1 MGAEAMDPQDR
12 DALER
17 TPDPEAST
25 EHLAISEEDDF
36 DLILLGRREE
46 LPGSTPGNVR
56 IRVTLPRH
64 QPFHR
69 LKEGMLEATEAA
81 EVPAGTLA
89 HAFYWLKRGLIGI
102 PIATMQNE
110 GERLSKFKALAI
122 LSSDAIS
129 SVAFATE
136 AILINLVVAGSL
148 HLGLTLPI
156 SLVILALLVVVTI
169 SYRQTIPAYPSG
181 GGSYIVAREN
191 LGILPGL
198 VAAAALMIDYV
209 LNVAVC
215 VAAGMHNVVSLL
227 PELQPYLVPMD
238 LALVVVMTLLNL
250 RGMRESGS
258 IFALPTYF
266 FVVSA
271 SLLIVVGL
279 VKAYV
284 FLHQPLIGQFTPA
297 VQAIEPLSIV
307 VILRSFATGCSAMTG
322 VEAISNGIPIFRP
335 PAPRNAAITLT
346 WMATILGSL
355 FLGITLL
362 AMTYGVQASPSGD
375 PTVIAKIAQQVFAGP
390 LLFLF
395 PLFQLSVLGIL
406 TLSAETSYA
415 GFPRLAFLLARDGYL
430 PKQFALRG
438 DRLAFS
444 VGIIALAVLAGILL
458 ITFAGNTNALINLFA
473 VGVFVA
479 FTLSQAG
486 MVVHWWRLRARE
498 RHWKRSL
505 LINGVGAV
513 ATGLVALVV
522 ATMKFLEGAWIVV
535 VLIPLLVLLFTRISH
550 HYQSVERERVT
561 SLPLHPKDIRHR
573 LLVPIAALNQASQL
587 AVAYARS
594 IAPQVNAVH
603 VVVDRD
609 KADALRTAWDEWQA
623 SLPAQ
628 ECTALDIIDPGR
640 RLPLLP
646 LLDYIDAVHQQT
658 PEETLTVVLP
668 EAVES
673 SFRRV
678 FYSPKILGLKATLL
692 LRPGIVVADVPLQQR
707 ASTGTVPI
715 LPQEVQHRFIVPL
728 AGLDRAALA
737 SLAYARSISG
747 HVVAMHVVVDEEQV
761 EQVRA
766 SWQQWQHQ
774 LPAEEETHLVIIESP
789 YRSLLRPILAYIDA
803 VQQRHPGDTLTVIVP
818 EFVVSHWWEYVL
830 HNQVALRLKAAL
842 LFRPGV
848 VVLNIP
854 QRLEGRMPPRT
865 KDPGKRGAAK
875 GDGEEG
881 DKPLL
886 ATCAV
891 SRTMRWYSVSQW
903 WIMRTF
909 LPLA

>member
-1 MGAEAMDPQDR
+1 MEQQDKDALGRAADR
-12 DALER
+12 DA
-17 TPDPEAST
+17 SK
-25 EHLAISEEDDF
+25 EHLAISDEDDF

-46 LPGSTPGNVR
+46 LRGSALGNVR

-69 LKEGMLEATEAA
+69 VKEGMLEATEAA
-81 EVPAGTLA
+81 EVPEGSLA
-89 HAFYWLKRGLIGI
+89 HALYWLKRALIGI
-102 PIATMQNE
+102 PIATLQDE

-136 AILINLVVAGSL
+136 AILINLVAAGSL
-148 HLGLTLPI
+148 YLGLTLPI
-156 SLVILALLVVVTI
+156 SLVILGLLTIVTL

-181 GGSYIVAREN
+181 GGSYLVAREN

-215 VAAGMHNVVSLL
+215 VAAGVHNVVSIF
-227 PELQPYLVPMD
+227 PALQPYVVPMD
-238 LALVVVMTLLNL
+238 LALVVVMTILNL
-250 RGMRESGS
+250 RGVRESGS

-284 FLHQPLIGQFTPA
+284 FLHQPLIGQFTPT
-297 VQAIEPLSIV
+297 VQAIEPLSIF

-322 VEAISNGIPIFRP
+322 VEAISNGIPIFRKP
-335 PAPRNAAITLT
+335 ETRNAAITLT
-346 WMATILGSL
+346 WMALILGSL

-362 AMTYGVQASPSGD
+362 AMTYAVEASPSGN
-375 PTVIAKIAQQVFAGP
+375 PTVMAKIALHVFSGP
-390 LLFLF
+390 LIFLF

-430 PKQFALRG
+430 PKQFSLRG

-444 VGIIALAVLAGILL
+444 VGIIALAVLAGVLL
-458 ITFAGNTNALINLFA
+458 IIFRGNTNALINLFA

-486 MVVHWWRLRARE
+486 MVVHWWRLRTQE
-498 RHWKRSL
+498 RHWLRSL
-505 LINGVGAV
+505 LINGVGAL

-522 ATMKFLEGAWIVV
+522 ASMKFLEGAWIVV
-535 VLIPLLVLLFTRISH
+535 VLIPMLVLLFTGISH
-550 HYQSVERERVT
+550 HYQYVERGRVT
-561 SLPLHPKDIRHR
+561 ALPLHPKDIHHR
-573 LLVPIAALNQASQL
+573 LIVPIAELNHAAKQ
-587 AVAYARS
+587 AVAYAHS
-594 IAPQVNAVH
+594 ISPQVTTVH
-603 VVVDRD
+603 VAVERE
-609 KADALRTAWDEWQA
+609 KADALRAAWDEWQK
-623 SLPAQ
+623 SLPAH
-628 ECTALDIIDPGR
+628 ELSPLDIIDPGH

-646 LLDYIDAVHQQT
+646 LLAYIDAVHQQH
-658 PEETLTVVLP
+658 PGETLTVVLP
-668 EAVES
+668 EVVES
-673 SFRRV
+673 SLRRV
-678 FYSPKILGLKATLL
+678 FSSPKILGLKATLL
-692 LRPGIVVADVPLQQR
+692 FRPDMVVANVPLQQR
-707 ASTGTVPI
+707 VSTGTLPTR
-715 LPQEVQHRFIVPL
+715 PQEVHHRFIVPL

-747 HVVAMHVVVDEEQV
+747 HVVAMHVVVDDEQV

-774 LPAEEETHLVIIESP
+774 LAAEEETHLLIIESP
-789 YRSLLRPILAYIDA
+789 YRSLLRPILAYIEA
-803 VQQRHPGDTLTVIVP
+803 VHQRHPEDTLTVIVP
-818 EFVVSHWWEYVL
+818 EFVVAHWWEYML
-830 HNQVALRLKAAL
+830 HNQMALRLKAAL

-848 VVLNIP
+848 AVLNVPQHLRGRVP
-854 QRLEGRMPPRT
+854 QRRPSP
-865 KDPGKRGAAK
+865 
-875 GDGEEG
+875 
-881 DKPLL
+881 
-886 ATCAV
+886 
-891 SRTMRWYSVSQW
+891 
-903 WIMRTF
+903 
-909 LPLA
+909 